1 MAEITKRESLGRE
14 ALENL
19 VGIALDEAR
28 RLGVD
33 QAEVAASQD
42 IGLSATAR
50 LGDVENLEFTNDRG
64 IGITVYKNSC
74 KGNAST
80 SDISPAAIREVVAK
94 ACSFASFTAKDEF
107 SGLADVE
114 RMATDLIDLDLDH
127 PWDIDANEAIALAV
141 ETERAALAQD
151 KRINNSEGGTVSTNR
166 GSRAYGNT
174 HGFIGSDTRTSHSVT
189 CVVLA
194 EADGTMERDYDYT
207 SSRVP
212 GELDDAASVG
222 VRAAEKT
229 ISRLGAKK
237 IKTTTAPVLFVP
249 ELARGFI
256 GHAIGAVSGGSQY
269 RRSSFLLDAI
279 GEKVF
284 PEFVHVQ
291 ERPHVPRAMA
301 SRSYDAEG
309 VATYDRDIFADG
321 VLQSYVLSS
330 YSARKLGLETT
341 ASAGGTQNLIIPGN
355 DMDLNGLIAEMSTGL
370 IVEEL
375 IGQGVNP
382 VTGDYSRGA
391 VGHWV
396 ENGEIQFAVHEVTI
410 AGNLKELYQRI
421 VAIGNDQ
428 DFRSSMLCGSLLVE
442 EMTIAG
448 A

>member
-19 VGIALDEAR
+19 VEIALDEAR

-42 IGLSATAR
+42 MGLSATAR

-174 HGFIGSDTRTSHSVT
+174 HGFIGSHTRTSHSVT

-194 EADGTMERDYDYT
+194 EADGAMERD
-207 SSRVP
+207 
-212 GELDDAASVG
+212 
-222 VRAAEKT
+222 
-229 ISRLGAKK
+229 
-237 IKTTTAPVLFVP
+237 
-249 ELARGFI
+249 
-256 GHAIGAVSGGSQY
+256 
-269 RRSSFLLDAI
+269 
-279 GEKVF
+279 
-284 PEFVHVQ
+284 
-291 ERPHVPRAMA
+291 
-301 SRSYDAEG
+301 
-309 VATYDRDIFADG
+309 
-321 VLQSYVLSS
+321 
-330 YSARKLGLETT
+330 
-341 ASAGGTQNLIIPGN
+341 
-355 DMDLNGLIAEMSTGL
+355 
-370 IVEEL
+370 
-375 IGQGVNP
+375 
-382 VTGDYSRGA
+382 
-391 VGHWV
+391 
-396 ENGEIQFAVHEVTI
+396 
-410 AGNLKELYQRI
+410 
-421 VAIGNDQ
+421 
-428 DFRSSMLCGSLLVE
+428 
-442 EMTIAG
+442 
-448 A
+448 